1 MRVSV
6 PRPTVI
12 AMIEPAWPPMD
23 GAAWRRRIRDAG
35 LVGERWAL
43 PEGTAEDDEQAQ
55 RWLASIDPTAYVG
68 SRHHTVPRFL
78 LERWADRKDQVRI
91 YRRIEKRHGLE
102 NITNL
107 AIRDFYT
114 VINEDGTKSSALES
128 LMGHIESNAKSYL
141 DQILDPFTR
150 PAPLGVDAIV
160 ALVQFATFQS
170 TRTTRRRRE
179 LELHAEWYAKTMAA
193 GQVADSEL
201 TRLSVVPHQN
211 QTATMA
217 AQSARELTL
226 YFLCRPLA
234 VMTLNRP
241 LLYMC
246 DEPVVLNAPSGAF
259 HLPDCALTDAQI
271 EERVRRQFRKIKQRR
286 RGRAEVRG
294 RTVHFSSTMP
304 AGYGVADEIL
314 LAISPRTALLWGPLA
329 EVPQGGPVERVTLD
343 ESESTLFAEMANG
356 ALCAQALDWII
367 TRADDEAF
375 GSRDFPPIGPL
386 MRVCDGPNAAAAAV
400 NEPPDRYRPH
410 RLWTPEN

>member
-1 MRVSV
+1 MSE
-6 PRPTVI
+6 PRATVI
-12 AMIEPAWPPMD
+12 AMTEPAAWPPMD
-23 GAAWRRRIRDAG
+23 GAAWQRRIRDAD

-43 PEGTAEDDEQAQ
+43 REGTAGDDEQAQ

-128 LMGHIESNAKSYL
+128 LMGHIETNAKTYL
-141 DQILDPFTR
+141 DQILDPFKR
-150 PAPLGVDAIV
+150 PTPLGVDAIV

-179 LELHAEWYAKTMAA
+179 LELHAEWYAKTLAA
-193 GQVADSEL
+193 GHVAEDEL
-201 TRLSVVPHQN
+201 RRLSVVPHQN

-217 AQSARELTL
+217 AQSARELTP
-226 YFLCRPLA
+226 YFMCRPLA
-234 VMTLNRP
+234 IMTLNRP

-246 DEPVVLNAPSGAF
+246 DEPVVLNAPNGAF
-259 HLPDCALTDAQI
+259 HLPDCALTDAEI
-271 EERVRRQFRKIKQRR
+271 EERVRRQFRKIKQRK
-286 RGRAEVRG
+286 RGRAKVRG
-294 RTVHFSSTMP
+294 RTVHFSSTVP
-304 AGYGVADEIL
+304 AGHGVADEIL
-314 LAISPRTALLWGPLA
+314 LAMSPRTALLWGPLTEA
-329 EVPQGGPVERVTLD
+329 PQGGPVELVTLD
-343 ESESTLFAEMANG
+343 ESESTRFAEMANG
-356 ALCAQALDWII
+356 VLCAQALDWII
-367 TRADDEAF
+367 TRTDDEAF
-375 GSRDFPPIGPL
+375 GSRDFPPTGPL
-386 MRVCDGPNAAAAAV
+386 MRVCDGTNAAAAAV

-410 RLWTPEN
+410 RLWTPER